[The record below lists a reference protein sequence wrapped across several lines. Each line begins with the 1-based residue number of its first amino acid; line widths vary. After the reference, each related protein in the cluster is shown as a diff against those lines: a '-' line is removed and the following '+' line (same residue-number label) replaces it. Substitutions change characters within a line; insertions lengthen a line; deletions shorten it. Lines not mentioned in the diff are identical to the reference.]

1 MANLTERITSL
12 EKRILI
18 VEQMLGVESTVE
30 IVYQQPKQ
38 KEPEP
43 EDEMIN
49 GFPKSQLRVMYNWA
63 KSTKL
68 QQLSKS
74 DFEELKRWGML
85 WEFYPNAPNNFEEII
100 L

>member
-1 MANLTERITSL
+1 M
-12 EKRILI
+12 
-18 VEQMLGVESTVE
+18 E
-30 IVYQQPKQ
+30 INEIDIFDNAVNN
-38 KEPEP
+38 
-43 EDEMIN
+43 I
-49 GFPKSQLRVMYNWA
+49 KSQLRVMYNWA

>member
-1 MANLTERITSL
+1 MANLTERIASL
-12 EKRILI
+12 ERRVLI
-18 VEQMLGVESTVE
+18 MEQILGVEPTLE
-30 IVYQQPKQ
+30 PVYQQQKQ

-43 EDEMIN
+43 EEEMIN

-68 QQLSKS
+68 QQLSKG

-85 WEFYPNAPNNFEEII
+85 WEFYPNAPNNYEEII